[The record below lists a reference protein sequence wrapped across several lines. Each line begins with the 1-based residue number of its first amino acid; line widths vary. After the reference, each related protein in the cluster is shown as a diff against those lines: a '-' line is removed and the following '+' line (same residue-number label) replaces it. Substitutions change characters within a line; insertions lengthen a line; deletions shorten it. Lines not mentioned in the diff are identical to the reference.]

1 MDCLDLS
8 SSLSLFSHFLISG
21 FLFIFSHV
29 FYVQHEAHLFK
40 EKPGPFLLVAFEVSS
55 LCALSWC
62 ASQPHG
68 FCLAFT
74 QLLNHHFDSLL
85 SVFFPPSSAS
95 SQSPAADPRKS
106 CCFSVLAYVIPTYLY
121 VILCNVFCCSSNT
134 PNNIPAS
141 TALCRDESCWTEQS
155 RLMSANVFVITMRT
169 FVKNYSCS
177 GRLASSL
184 SPRYL
189 DLAC

>member
-1 MDCLDLS
+1 MVVSLYLSLPRSTCHACDSNNNVVYRIACRGEHKIIRNPSVWTVSTCLLLYLFS
-8 SSLSLFSHFLISG
+8 PTSLSLGFYLFSLMF
-21 FLFIFSHV
+21 

-141 TALCRDESCWTEQS
+141 TALCRDESC
-155 RLMSANVFVITMRT
+155 
-169 FVKNYSCS
+169 
-177 GRLASSL
+177 
-184 SPRYL
+184 
-189 DLAC
+189 